1 MNCFS
6 LWLNTKTIKESG
18 TKKVLLDYTYE
29 EQKWLQQC
37 RQLLKWVSITNIF
50 SLPRI
55 LSKVVLWTHPH
66 FLKKT
71 SSNSW
76 HLTKQYWV
84 LHIYLPFSSTL
95 FEICRIFCIYIFL
108 FFKLKHLKSFCIL
121 LGHCNCQSNVCVTL
135 QPVTNFFIFCFHL
148 LPVFIAEE
156 TLKQCLLSSTGE
168 PLDSQTAPGPHAKIC
183 GSCLWHF
190 KNCGG
195 EQKKERKVTR

>member
-1 MNCFS
+1 MWNTFS
-6 LWLNTKTIKESG
+6 FA
-18 TKKVLLDYTYE
+18 KK
-29 EQKWLQQC
+29 
-37 RQLLKWVSITNIF
+37 
-50 SLPRI
+50 
-55 LSKVVLWTHPH
+55 
-66 FLKKT
+66 KKT
-71 SSNSW
+71 SASSW
-76 HLTKQYWV
+76 HLKKQYWE

-95 FEICRIFCIYIFL
+95 FQICVFFSFL
-108 FFKLKHLKSFCIL
+108 YFFLSWGIWRASVSFWDIAI
-121 LGHCNCQSNVCVTL
+121 VRAMCVTL
-135 QPVTNFFIFCFHL
+135 QPVTNFIFCFHL